1 MGKTMKK
8 TKICLRTTG
17 PEQSEEI
24 IAQADCVFSEKGNVY
39 TFAEAGVRYTVTVG
53 RAASIAREGEISYF
67 LLLSEKGEVPAEMKT
82 PYGTIPFFVR
92 SHGIALSANAGR
104 TVFEA
109 EYSLVFSG
117 EERRHK
123 ILFEADAPAD
133 ENAFTENRK

>member
-53 RAASIAREGEISYF
+53 RAASIEISYF